1 MSDTEH
7 YPGSLYPREN
17 FLLGWFVRKALSR
30 VAFADEQADA
40 IRGLAREGVVVHAV
54 RAESQLNS
62 LILRELSLRKDL
74 PLPAW
79 SYGANMLLWQ
89 PYALALK
96 GLLNRVN
103 PYRTAYLKR
112 LLTNRQSAVIH
123 LGGAEFLESPE
134 AADALNQVLEAQ
146 RALDV
151 PVYIVP
157 EMVTYGRRRETERE
171 SVLNILF
178 GQTENTGPLLRVITF
193 LRYANKAQVIAA
205 EPVNVAAFLAEHEGL
220 PAAEQGRRL
229 RQELIERI
237 DAEKTTMVGPVLK
250 SRAELNNLVLKD
262 EDLLHFMD
270 EHARRSEKDFAAV
283 RKEARRY
290 LTEISS
296 DYREMFV
303 EIWDKFL
310 TWLWNDIYDGV
321 VVDREGMARL
331 RDISRRMPFVIIP
344 CHRSHID
351 YLLLSYVF
359 YKNNIQLPFIA
370 AGTNL
375 MFWPLGAIFRKSG
388 AFFLRRSFKGNPLYA
403 EVFAKYV
410 KTLLREGLPIEFFIE
425 GGRSRT
431 GKMVMPKYGL
441 LSIIMQSFIE
451 GCCQDLAAVPVYIG
465 YDRVIEEKS
474 YLKELG
480 GETKKSES
488 TTDII
493 KSGGVLRKRY
503 GRVYVNIG
511 EPILLR
517 DYLAAQE
524 KPVPEMTVEERQ
536 RLYRKIGYEIVLA
549 IDRVSVVTP
558 FSFVSAG
565 LLCHDRRGIDREEL
579 TAILEEFYGYLRHRG
594 VSLASTFERRDR
606 AVAEAL
612 ELFVQAG
619 LISRLGLEDEI
630 PVEDIEE
637 VVYSLE
643 DDKRLNLE
651 YYKNNILHYFLPLAF
666 VAVSILSSREDLI
679 AFSRILGDYG
689 FFKRL
694 FRHEFIFDDGRSDL
708 DEVNEV
714 LTYLHDRGMIAGGER
729 GEEALIEVKGRG
741 RTNLMAYAGLI
752 HNYLESYWVVVRG
765 CAHLKAGEVPERE
778 FLRRLQTLGL
788 KMFKKGEITR
798 AESLSQAN
806 YQNALRFL
814 REQGVLVAEERRDK
828 GEKRETRY
836 LSLAEDRAPLEALR
850 RRLFQ
855 FM

>member
-1 MSDTEH
+1 MRESEH

-17 FLLGWFVRKALSR
+17 ILLGWLVRKALSR

-40 IRGLAREGVVVHAV
+40 VRALARKGVVVYAV
-54 RAESQLNS
+54 KAESQLNT
-62 LILRELSLRKDL
+62 LILREISLRKNL
-74 PLPAW
+74 PMPVW
-79 SYGANMLLWQ
+79 SYGANMLAWQ
-89 PYALALK
+89 PYAFALK
-96 GLLNRVN
+96 GLLSRRN
-103 PYRTAYLKR
+103 PYKTAYLKR
-112 LLTNRQSAVIH
+112 LIADRRSAVLH

-134 AADALNQVLEAQ
+134 ALDALMQVLQAQ

-157 EMVTYGRRRETERE
+157 ELVTYGRRRETERE

-193 LRYANKAQVIAA
+193 LRYASKAQVIAA
-205 EPVNVAAFLAEHEGL
+205 EPVDVSAFLAEHATLSGD
-220 PAAEQGRRL
+220 EQCRCL

-250 SRAELNNLVLKD
+250 SREELNNLVLRD

-270 EHARRSEKDFAAV
+270 EHARRTEKGFSVV
-283 RKEARRY
+283 RKEAKRY
-290 LTEISS
+290 LKEISS
-296 DYREMFV
+296 DYHEMFV

-321 VVDREGMARL
+321 VVDREGLMRL

-375 MFWPLGAIFRKSG
+375 MFWPMGAIFRKSG

-488 TTDII
+488 TKDII

-511 EPILLR
+511 EPILLKE
-517 DYLAAQE
+517 YLQAQE

-536 RLYRKIGYEIVLA
+536 RLYRRIGYEIVLA

-565 LLCHDRRGIDREEL
+565 LLCHDRRGVARGEL
-579 TAILEEFYGYLRHRG
+579 MEVLEEFYDYLRHRR
-594 VSLASTFERRDR
+594 VSLASTFDRRER
-606 AVAEAL
+606 AVDEAL
-612 ELFVQAG
+612 TLFTQDG
-619 LISRLGLEDEI
+619 LISRIGLEDEA
-630 PVEDIEE
+630 PVEDVEE

-651 YYKNNILHYFLPLAF
+651 YYKNNILHYFLPLSF
-666 VAVSILSSREDLI
+666 VAVSILALRDDVI
-679 AFSRILGDYG
+679 PFSRIVEDYG

-694 FRHEFIFDDGRSDL
+694 FRHEFIFDDNRTDL
-708 DEVNEV
+708 DEVNET
-714 LTYLHDRGMIAGGER
+714 LTYLHDRGMIAGEER
-729 GEEALIEVKGRG
+729 KSEAWIEVKGRG
-741 RTNLMAYAGLI
+741 RTNLKAYAGLI
-752 HNYLESYWVVVRG
+752 HNYLESYWVVIRG
-765 CAHLKAGEVPERE
+765 CAHLRAGELPERE
-778 FLRRLQTLGL
+778 FLRRLSTLGL

-806 YQNALRFL
+806 YQNALRYL
-814 REQGVLVAEERRDK
+814 REQGALTADEHREK

-836 LSLAEDRAPLEALR
+836 LSLAEDRGPLEALR

-855 FM
+855 FL

>member
-1 MSDTEH
+1 
-7 YPGSLYPREN
+7 
-17 FLLGWFVRKALSR
+17 
-30 VAFADEQADA
+30 
-40 IRGLAREGVVVHAV
+40 
-54 RAESQLNS
+54 
-62 LILRELSLRKDL
+62 
-74 PLPAW
+74 
-79 SYGANMLLWQ
+79 
-89 PYALALK
+89 
-96 GLLNRVN
+96 
-103 PYRTAYLKR
+103 
-112 LLTNRQSAVIH
+112 
-123 LGGAEFLESPE
+123 
-134 AADALNQVLEAQ
+134 
-146 RALDV
+146 
-151 PVYIVP
+151 
-157 EMVTYGRRRETERE
+157 
-171 SVLNILF
+171 
-178 GQTENTGPLLRVITF
+178 
-193 LRYANKAQVIAA
+193 
-205 EPVNVAAFLAEHEGL
+205 
-220 PAAEQGRRL
+220 
-229 RQELIERI
+229 
-237 DAEKTTMVGPVLK
+237 
-250 SRAELNNLVLKD
+250 
-262 EDLLHFMD
+262 
-270 EHARRSEKDFAAV
+270 
-283 RKEARRY
+283 
-290 LTEISS
+290 
-296 DYREMFV
+296 
-303 EIWDKFL
+303 
-310 TWLWNDIYDGV
+310 
-321 VVDREGMARL
+321 
-331 RDISRRMPFVIIP
+331 
-344 CHRSHID
+344 
-351 YLLLSYVF
+351 
-359 YKNNIQLPFIA
+359 
-370 AGTNL
+370 
-375 MFWPLGAIFRKSG
+375 
-388 AFFLRRSFKGNPLYA
+388 
-403 EVFAKYV
+403 
-410 KTLLREGLPIEFFIE
+410 
-425 GGRSRT
+425 
-431 GKMVMPKYGL
+431 MVMPKYGL

-511 EPILLR
+511 EPILLKE
-517 DYLAAQE
+517 YLAAQE
-524 KPVPEMTVEERQ
+524 KAVPEMTVEERQ

-565 LLCHDRRGIDREEL
+565 LLCHDRRGIDRADL
-579 TAILEEFYGYLRHRG
+579 TAALEEFYAYLRNRG

-651 YYKNNILHYFLPLAF
+651 YYKNNILHYFLPIAF
-666 VAVSILSSREDLI
+666 VAVSVLSSREDLI
-679 AFSRILGDYG
+679 AFSRILEDYG

-694 FRHEFIFDDGRSDL
+694 FRHEFIFDDDRTDL

-714 LTYLHDRGMIAGGER
+714 LTYLHDRGMIAGEER
-729 GEEALIEVKGRG
+729 GEEALIEIKGRG
-741 RTNLMAYAGLI
+741 RTNLRAYAGLI

-814 REQGVLVAEERRDK
+814 RERGVLVAEERRDK